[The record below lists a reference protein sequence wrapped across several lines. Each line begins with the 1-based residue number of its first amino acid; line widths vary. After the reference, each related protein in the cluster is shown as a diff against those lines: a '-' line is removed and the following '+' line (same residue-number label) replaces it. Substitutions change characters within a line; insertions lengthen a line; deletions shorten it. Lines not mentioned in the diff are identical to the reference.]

1 MNEVYNAILARRSVR
16 NFKDEKVPREKIL
29 PLLQAAMA
37 APSAC
42 NLQPWEFI
50 VVDEPETLQKLKEA
64 AALGRYNAPL
74 AIVICGRN
82 DHIPW
87 KGDGWQFDIGAAAQN
102 LMLECVEQGLASV
115 CIGGFDHAAITE
127 LLEIPDG
134 IHPLVIIEIGYA
146 QIEKTPCTW
155 YTEEAVSWQKYNREK
170 NRSMRT
176 VAMVRQQMAEEDS
189 VSLI

>member
-50 VVDEPETLQKLKEA
+50 VVDEPETLGKLKEIA
-64 AALGRYNAPL
+64 KLGRYNAPL
-74 AIVICGRN
+74 AIVICART

-87 KGDGWQFDIGAAAQN
+87 KGEGWQFDIGAAAQN
-102 LMLECVEQGLASV
+102 MMLECVEQGLASV
-115 CIGGFDHAAITE
+115 CIGGFDSAAATE
-127 LLEIPDG
+127 LLDIPEG
-134 IHPLVIIEIGYA
+134 IRPVVIIEIGYA
-146 QIEKTPCTW
+146 LNEKTPCTW
-155 YTEEAVSWQKYNREK
+155 YTDAAVSWQKYDREK

-189 VSLI
+189 VSLP

>member
-1 MNEVYNAILARRSVR
+1 MNEVFNAILARRSVR

-82 DHIPW
+82 EHIPW

-102 LMLECVEQGLASV
+102 LMLECIEQGLASV

-134 IHPLVIIEIGYA
+134 VHPLVIIEIGYA
-146 QIEKTPCTW
+146 QTEKTPCTW
-155 YTEEAVSWQKYNREK
+155 YTEEAVSWQKYDREK
-170 NRSMRT
+170 KRALRT
-176 VAMVRQQMAEEDS
+176 VEMVRQQMAEEDF
-189 VSLI
+189 